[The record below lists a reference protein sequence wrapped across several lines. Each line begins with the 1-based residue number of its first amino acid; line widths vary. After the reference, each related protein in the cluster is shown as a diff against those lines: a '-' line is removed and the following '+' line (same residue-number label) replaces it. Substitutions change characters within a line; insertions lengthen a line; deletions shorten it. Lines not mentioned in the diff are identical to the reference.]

1 MSDPELTEDRS
12 PNDAEGDGPPTGE
25 EGIPEEPDVP
35 GLSEVGEED
44 AEIIDLDVSVTDP
57 EELVQALTEEL
68 AAARQTEADYLDRLQ
83 RVTAEFDNFRKRT
96 LREQAQL
103 RELGSERVLSSML
116 PTLDSFDAAMA
127 LPVETETEQRLLD
140 GMAGT
145 HSQLTEA
152 LGREGLTP
160 IAALGETFDPS
171 VHEAISAP
179 PNASGPLVVIAE
191 IRRGYKLKDRVL
203 RPALVAL
210 GLQDEEEA
218 ASDEGVSQ
226 TQDHG

>member
-1 MSDPELTEDRS
+1 MSEIDTTEETPEDGVSTPTKDKNETTGS
-12 PNDAEGDGPPTGE
+12 EG
-25 EGIPEEPDVP
+25 
-35 GLSEVGEED
+35 
-44 AEIIDLDVSVTDP
+44 AEIIDFDVVAALAP
-57 EELVQALTEEL
+57 EEAVQTLTEEL
-68 AAARQTEADYLDRLQ
+68 EAAKKTEAEYLDRLQ

-127 LPVETETEQRLLD
+127 LPAETETEQRLLD

-145 HSQLTEA
+145 YAQLMEA

-160 IAALGETFDPS
+160 IPAVGEPFDPS

-179 PNASGPLVVIAE
+179 PNASGQLVVIAE

-203 RPALVAL
+203 RPSLVAL
-210 GLQDEEEA
+210 DLADDGAEA
-218 ASDEGVSQ
+218 QSQGEG
-226 TQDHG
+226 

>member
-1 MSDPELTEDRS
+1 MGDKELTEDF
-12 PNDAEGDGPPTGE
+12 PPDEAEPIPTSE
-25 EGIPEEPDVP
+25 EVTPTEETEDP
-35 GLSEVGEED
+35 GLDEAGEG
-44 AEIIDLDVSVTDP
+44 AEIIDFDADAIDP
-57 EELVQALTEEL
+57 KEIVHALTEEL
-68 AAARQTEADYLDRLQ
+68 AAAKQTEADYLDRLQ

-127 LPVETETEQRLLD
+127 VPIETDTEQRLLD

-145 HSQLTEA
+145 HSQLAEA

-160 IAALGETFDPS
+160 IAAMGEAFDPS

-210 GLQDEEEA
+210 GLQEEA
-218 ASDEGVSQ
+218 EPISADDDAEV
-226 TQDHG
+226 QDNG